1 MQDNSIRLRH
11 MTDAVTEALH
21 FTEGLS
27 REDLDKNRILQ
38 LALVRLFEVIGEA
51 ALGMS
56 KDFRDLHPE
65 LPWSSMI
72 AMRNRLIHGYFDV
85 DLDIV
90 WQTVKD
96 DLPLLKSQLEGIS
109 I

>member
-1 MQDNSIRLRH
+1 
-11 MTDAVTEALH
+11 
-21 FTEGLS
+21 
-27 REDLDKNRILQ
+27 
-38 LALVRLFEVIGEA
+38 
-51 ALGMS
+51 MS

-96 DLPLLKSQLEGIS
+96 DLPLLKSQLEGIN